1 MIVLSCSVPVEI
13 NTQWQL
19 QQPPEST
26 PYSPSSELDSS
37 SARQESP
44 VSSHS
49 WVKQEPEPEA
59 IQGGNMN
66 SEAATDAEKDKNLNS
81 AVTSTV
87 LFHFLRISELIGIS
101 IFHWWDITLF
111 FLASGTFNGGFTQ
124 QCYADHH
131 QTSVPTGEQ
140 TGEDWSSGETG
151 AGPTGGSQVPP
162 LTDREPHW
170 HSLGFIVWRCGGK
183 TSEHL
188 CCWMRSVL

>member
-1 MIVLSCSVPVEI
+1 MKSAIMIVLSCSVPVEI

-101 IFHWWDITLF
+101 IFH
-111 FLASGTFNGGFTQ
+111 
-124 QCYADHH
+124 
-131 QTSVPTGEQ
+131 
-140 TGEDWSSGETG
+140 
-151 AGPTGGSQVPP
+151 
-162 LTDREPHW
+162 
-170 HSLGFIVWRCGGK
+170 
-183 TSEHL
+183 
-188 CCWMRSVL
+188 